1 MANVFHIGP
10 AAVAIDEAAGRT
22 ASSGR
27 PHNDPMA
34 QRGALQAPG
43 RAARLLASFTDPRLY
58 QIAVLSSLL
67 VFGVTFR
74 AFEISPAHFAG
85 ALIAALTAQYVGAL
99 LNAIRFD
106 ARSPVITALSL
117 TLLLRADNAGVM
129 ALAAAV
135 AVGSKFVFR
144 TGGKHVFNPANI
156 GIVAVLLLSSGI
168 GSLGMGGGVLEGAAW
183 TSPGRWGTALWLA
196 ALLAGAGVFVSSKA
210 ARLDVP
216 LIFLGT
222 FAALLIA
229 RALWLGDPLAIPLNR
244 LQSGALVLFA
254 FFMISDPK
262 TTPDGPRARGAFA
275 ALTALLSYVLIHH
288 FHVADGIFYALAA
301 MCLVRPLMELADPAA
316 PYHWARRRGARNML
330 T

>member
-10 AAVAIDEAAGRT
+10 AAVAIDEAAARAVSTGQPPGDQKAAR
-22 ASSGR
+22 R
-27 PHNDPMA
+27 
-34 QRGALQAPG
+34 ALQTPE

-67 VFGVTFR
+67 VFGAVFR

-85 ALIAALTAQYVGAL
+85 ALIAALAAQYVGAL
-99 LNAIRFD
+99 LNAMRFD

-144 TGGKHVFNPANI
+144 AGGKHVFNPANI
-156 GIVAVLLLSSGI
+156 GIVVVLLMSSGV
-168 GSLGMGGGVLEGAAW
+168 GGGVLEGAAW

-196 ALLAGAGVFVSSKA
+196 ALLAGAGVFVSSRA

-229 RALWLGDPLAIPLNR
+229 RALWLDDPLAIPLNR

-262 TTPDGPRARGAFA
+262 TTPDGARARGAFA

-288 FHVADGIFYALAA
+288 FHIADGIFYALAA